1 MMSVQ
6 KRYIYNSLVLHIVVF
21 LLCVFDIPFLTG
33 KPKFD
38 EQPPIIIDLEDV
50 KISDVTNLPE
60 KAVVGEERKPATRKE
75 KPNQEVAQK
84 KTTPKPEPV
93 AEEVAPKEVKQE
105 ELDIKAPSLIED
117 NPKFEEKTEEPK
129 KESPKPKKEK
139 KKPAPIPQ
147 KKPQVKPS
155 KKPEVKKKPEA
166 KKTAQQ
172 KTNQSAKKQV
182 VKTANPL
189 ASLMNSV
196 DDLQKQIGEKD
207 ALAQIP
213 ASEPVNNMGV
223 EGGNANGSYFSEL
236 SVSGVDFVKSKIQES
251 WKTIAGG
258 KDDRNIEVIINV
270 KLTKE
275 GLIQSVNIEDM
286 GRYRSDKYFQA
297 LADSAERAIYIAQEV
312 HEVFKV
318 LARQSGSSYSK
329 WKDIRFTFTPLG
341 LTK

>member
-1 MMSVQ
+1 MNVQ
-6 KRYIYNSLVLHIVVF
+6 KRYIYNSILLHIAVV
-21 LLCVFDIPFLTG
+21 LLCVFDIPFLSSRQN
-33 KPKFD
+33 FD
-38 EQPPIIIDLEDV
+38 EQPPIIVSLEDV
-50 KISDVTNLPE
+50 KISDITNLPE
-60 KAVVGEERKPATRKE
+60 KAVVGEEKKPATRKE
-75 KPNQEVAQK
+75 RQVQEVAQK
-84 KTTPKPEPV
+84 ITPSKPEPV
-93 AEEVAPKEVKQE
+93 TEERAPKESKVE

-117 NPKFEEKTEEPK
+117 KPKFEEKLEEPK
-129 KESPKPKKEK
+129 KESPKPQKEK

-147 KKPQVKPS
+147 KKPQVKPT
-155 KKPEVKKKPEA
+155 KKTEQKKKTTPKSEP
-166 KKTAQQ
+166 Q
-172 KTNQSAKKQV
+172 KTPTQNNKKQA

-196 DDLQKQIGEKD
+196 DDLQKQIGEED

-213 ASEPVNNMGV
+213 SNEPVNNMGI
-223 EGGNANGSYFSEL
+223 EGGNSNGSYFSEL
-236 SVSGVDFVKSKIQES
+236 SISGVDFVKSKIQES

-258 KDDRNIEVIINV
+258 KDDRNIEVFINV

-286 GRYRSDKYFQA
+286 RRYRSDTYFQA

-318 LARQSGSSYSK
+318 LARQSGSSYNK
-329 WKDIRFTFTPLG
+329 WKDIRFRFTPLG